1 MNLATW
7 FKGLGVFALSSM
19 ITALATMQL
28 DPASFNFSKA
38 GLTKVGAAALVIGVK
53 AVLLYLKQSP
63 LPGNPQARITDWTKI
78 TSVLAICVIV
88 PASALMSG
96 CMNAWDRTTY
106 ASLAASKAL
115 IDCAVA
121 GYNHFDADIRHAC
134 AADSQDAAFDPQMFY
149 LPQTREAQQA
159 VEKARQ
165 VQVSAVDAFAA
176 YAVAKVAKDKS
187 ATLLEKQT
195 AVIGLMEQFPALLS
209 AVRGLMGKKPS
220 SGARWPDV
228 SDPVLAIATL
238 KPATL
243 SGAKA
248 ATR

>member
-53 AVLLYLKQSP
+53 SVLLYMKQSP
-63 LPGNPQARITDWTKI
+63 LPGNQPARITDWTKI
-78 TSVLAICVIV
+78 TSVLAFCVTI
-88 PASALMSG
+88 PACTLLAG
-96 CMNAWDRTTY
+96 CVSTWDQTTY

-134 AADSQDAAFDPQMFY
+134 AGDPEDAAFDPQAFY

-165 VQVSAVDAFAA
+165 AQIAAVDAFAA
-176 YAVAKVAKDKS
+176 YAVAKVTKNKS
-187 ATLLEKQT
+187 ATLQEKQA
-195 AVIGLMEQFPALLS
+195 AVVGLLEQFPALLN
-209 AVRGLMGKKPS
+209 AVRGLMGKKPV
-220 SGARWPDV
+220 GAVAMPDV
-228 SDPVLAIATL
+228 RDPVAAVAAL
-238 KPATL
+238 KPAIFQGL
-243 SGAKA
+243 QPD
-248 ATR
+248 RF